1 MRHRLPHRRRVRLV
15 RPLQRGE
22 LAMLDYAIRRICWI
36 VPVVVVVAAVTFF
49 LMNQVPGGPFSQEKP
64 LPASTVRKLNA
75 KFGLDKPQWFNFD
88 AAEANWDDGSRNPY
102 VLGRAALDSQF
113 FNYMF
118 GVFQFNLGPS
128 YASKGAENVEDV
140 IFDKF
145 PVSAK
150 IGMVGIT
157 FALIVGVPLGVMSAL
172 RQNTWLDYISL
183 GMSTLGI
190 AVPTFVSG
198 LLLILFMSQ
207 NLDVSPVRKPRE
219 WDGFG
224 VAYIM
229 PGIILGL
236 GTMAY
241 IARLTRASML
251 EVKRQDF
258 IRTARAKGLRDNAVI
273 TRHMFRN
280 ALIPVVTI
288 LGPAA
293 ADLVTGSIIIESIF
307 SAPGL
312 GREFVDSIGKRD
324 YSMIM
329 GTTIFYAVLIAIAN
343 VTVDLSYGLL
353 DPRIRVR
360 R

>member
-1 MRHRLPHRRRVRLV
+1 MF
-15 RPLQRGE
+15 
-22 LAMLDYAIRRICWI
+22 DYAVRRILWI
-36 VPVVVVVAAVTFF
+36 VPVIVIVSAVTFF
-49 LMNQVPGGPFSQEKP
+49 LMYQAPGGPWSQEKP
-64 LPASTVRKLNA
+64 LPASTVRKLDA
-75 KFGLDKPQWFNFD
+75 KFGLDKPQWLNVD
-88 AAEANWDDGSRNPY
+88 SASDQWSEGERNPY
-102 VLGRAALDSQF
+102 ELGRAALDSQF

-128 YASKGAENVEDV
+128 YASKGAEDV
-140 IFDKF
+140 QQVILDKF
-145 PVSAK
+145 PVSFK
-150 IGMVGIT
+150 IGFVAIIFAMV
-157 FALIVGVPLGVMSAL
+157 VGVPLGITSAL
-172 RQNTWLDYISL
+172 RQNTWLDYVCL
-183 GMSTLGI
+183 FTSTLGI
-190 AVPTFVSG
+190 SVPTFVSG
-198 LLLILFMSQ
+198 LLLIIFMSQ
-207 NLDVSPVRKPRE
+207 NLGVSPVRKPNE

-258 IRTARAKGLRDNAVI
+258 VRTARAKGLRNNAVI
-273 TRHMFRN
+273 SRHMFRN

-312 GREFVDSIGKRD
+312 GQEFVDSIGKRD